1 MVITDNDIKVI
12 GRVVSIAADGVVAD
26 AGQIQDTE
34 FTATPRTQAQ
44 INSHLNELISDVQEY
59 AEGVQNTIV
68 NAKVDIINGLLNGED
83 IATVDM
89 LDEIDPVFTTTSD
102 TILPEKDNI
111 SKNLHIGGN
120 VSANGFVDDRFTA
133 YSDGCIMLTNGKVL
147 STINAGSRTTK
158 CVPFTLWGTT
168 VTLGGMTAVN
178 AIDATKI
185 NLTYAGEMNIGTSS
199 TSGGKLNINNTAYI
213 NAGGECYVDGEII
226 VRNGGN
232 IDVQDGGNIN
242 VVGGHVSLD
251 GSLAASE
258 SYVDSNVIF
267 HVSDNTI
274 TPKNSYSSLDIDFG
288 SSNISTTGEL
298 DAQSIS
304 SSSIET
310 NELGLTRNNITR
322 RLQSN
327 STNPSKLQIDFDG
340 IVVSDAGSRSSDKL
354 FATDGS
360 VYDAS
365 SLQQKVWNV
374 TNNVAVSLDNQ
385 NYHVFYVNADSTFTG
400 SLTIGTDSVST
411 NGRYRRGQFSF
422 DNDSVLLITDSAK
435 INTANGGN
443 IYIADKPVA
452 TQEYVDNKISSSALS
467 IIKES
472 DLNNLTTGGVYFMFP
487 NANNTTFTTG
497 EIIMVEVLTASG
509 SIPNTCVQTGIISKI
524 QRSKTM
530 NSSGTWTS
538 WTQI

>member
-68 NAKVDIINGLLNGED
+68 NARVDIINGLLNGED

-89 LDEIDPVFTTTSD
+89 LDEIDPIFIAID
-102 TILPEKDNI
+102 NTILPKEDNI

-120 VSANGFVDDRFTA
+120 VQAGGFIDSRFAANSGGF
-133 YSDGCIMLTNGKVL
+133 IMLTNGKVL
-147 STINAGSRTTK
+147 STTNTDPRTTT
-158 CVPFTLWGTT
+158 CAPFALNSTT
-168 VTLGGMTAVN
+168 VTLGGTTVLN
-178 AIDATKI
+178 ATDGSKI
-185 NLTYAGEMNIGTSS
+185 NVASSGEMNVGSS
-199 TSGGKLNINNTAYI
+199 SNSGGKLNINTNAYI
-213 NAGGECYVDGEII
+213 KTNGKCYVDGEII
-226 VRNGGN
+226 IRDGGN

-258 SYVDSNVIF
+258 YYVDSNIIF
-267 HVSDNTI
+267 HVSDNI
-274 TPKNSYSSLDIDFG
+274 IKPKNSYSSLDIDFG

-298 DAQSIS
+298 DAQAIS

-340 IVVSDAGSRSSDKL
+340 IVVSDASSRSSDKL

-365 SLQQKVWNV
+365 NLQQKVWNV
-374 TNNVAVSLDNQ
+374 TNNVAVSLASS
-385 NYHVFYVNADSTFTG
+385 NYRVFYVNANSTFTG
-400 SLTIGTDSVST
+400 SLEIGTGSVGT
-411 NGRYRRGQFSF
+411 NTRYRRGQCSF

-452 TQEYVDNKISSSALS
+452 TQEYVDNKFSSSV
-467 IIKES
+467 IEES
-472 DLNNLTTGGVYFMFP
+472 DLDDLTTGGVYFMFP

-497 EIIMVEVLTASG
+497 EIIMVEVVTASG

>member
-44 INSHLNELISDVQEY
+44 INSHLNKLISDVQEY

-68 NAKVDIINGLLNGED
+68 NARVDIINGLLNGED

-89 LDEIDPVFTTTSD
+89 LDEIDPIFIAID
-102 TILPEKDNI
+102 NTILPKEDNI

-120 VSANGFVDDRFTA
+120 VQAGGFIDSRFVANSGGF
-133 YSDGCIMLTNGKVL
+133 IMLTNGKVL
-147 STINAGSRTTK
+147 STTNTDPRTTT
-158 CVPFTLWGTT
+158 CAPFALNSTT
-168 VTLGGMTAVN
+168 VTLGGTTVLN
-178 AIDATKI
+178 ATDGSKI
-185 NLTYAGEMNIGTSS
+185 NVVSSGEMNVGSS
-199 TSGGKLNINNTAYI
+199 SNSGGKLNINTNAYI
-213 NAGGECYVDGEII
+213 KTNGKCYVDGEII
-226 VRNGGN
+226 VRDGGN
-232 IDVQDGGNIN
+232 IDVQSGGNIN

-258 SYVDSNVIF
+258 SYVDGSIIF
-267 HVSDNTI
+267 HVSNNTI

-298 DAQSIS
+298 DADAIS

-340 IVVSDAGSRSSDKL
+340 IVVSDTGSRGSDKL

-365 SLQQKVWNV
+365 NLQQKVWNV
-374 TNNVAVSLDNQ
+374 TNNVAVSLDSS
-385 NYHVFYVNADSTFTG
+385 NYHVFSVNADSTFTG
-400 SLTIGTDSVST
+400 SLEIGTGSVST
-411 NGRYRRGQFSF
+411 NTRYNKGQFSF
-422 DNDSVLLITDSAK
+422 NNDSVLLIADGAK
-435 INTANGGN
+435 INTANSGN
-443 IYIADKPVA
+443 IYIDNKPVA
-452 TQEYVDNKISSSALS
+452 TQEYVDNKTLSSFVVE
-467 IIKES
+467 ES
-472 DLNNLTTGGVYFMFP
+472 DLDNLTTGGVYFMFP

-497 EIIMVEVLTASG
+497 EIIMVEVVTASG